1 MKLRKILAIILVF
14 AITMSLG
21 PAAFADALIADAYL
35 SGKKPLRIN
44 ADNTINIA
52 DGSLI
57 EGRLINDDY
66 TLSEVTT
73 DDVDKVVYEIGL
85 AIIDGDEKAVA
96 DLEQELDNMGVKDS
110 TPEELQVISGASTQA
125 ARASSSTVSYKT
137 STYSVTVNGKS
148 YQVKEVIALPT
159 TESNLFH
166 SVSVN
171 KKKISSSVASGE
183 YELLKAIGSAV
194 TGAVYA
200 EYGKY
205 ISAFS
210 ALKSVISGLNSTT
223 KVYGI
228 TATYVCAALE
238 MVRFYSYKTSYG
250 WQGYASS
257 SYAQTA
263 ISATIF
269 STSYAGGSKS
279 GLNMAVSAV
288 KDLVCSSNGYG
299 AANLLKQY
307 FQTYL
312 YNKNSQITNV
322 IFYHNAKGTRKTID
336 VIGMTCP
343 TTTADIH

>member
-96 DLEQELDNMGVKDS
+96 ELEQELDNMGVKDS
-110 TPEELQVISGASTQA
+110 TSEELQVISGASTQA

-166 SVSVN
+166 SVSIN
-171 KKKISSSVASGE
+171 KKTTTSSVASGR
-183 YELLKAIGSAV
+183 YNLLKVIGTAAI
-194 TGAVYA
+194 A
-200 EYGKY
+200 EYGNFV
-205 ISAFS
+205 SAFNT
-210 ALKSVISGLNSTT
+210 LKSVISGFSSTT
-223 KVYGI
+223 EVYGI

-238 MVRFYSYKTSYG
+238 MVRFYSYKTSSGWSNYG
-250 WQGYASS
+250 SS

-263 ISATIF
+263 FSATIL
-269 STSYAGGSKS
+269 STSYSGGSKS

-288 KDLVCSSNGYG
+288 KDLVSSNNGYG
-299 AANLLKQY
+299 ANAILKRY

-312 YNKNSQITNV
+312 YDKNSQITNV
-322 IFYHNAKGTRKTID
+322 SFYHSANGTKKSIKLLS
-336 VIGMTCP
+336 MLCP
-343 TTTADIH
+343 TTTTDIR

>member
-1 MKLRKILAIILVF
+1 
-14 AITMSLG
+14 MSLG

-85 AIIDGDEKAVA
+85 AILDGDEKAA
-96 DLEQELDNMGVKDS
+96 AELEQELDSMGVKDS

-125 ARASSSTVSYKT
+125 ARASSSKVTYKT

-171 KKKISSSVASGE
+171 KKTISSSVASGE
-183 YELLKAIGSAV
+183 YQLLKVLGTAAF
-194 TGAVYA
+194 A
-200 EYGKY
+200 EYERY

-210 ALKSVISGLNSTT
+210 ALKSVISGLTPTT

-250 WQGYASS
+250 WAGYGCS

-269 STSYAGGSKS
+269 STSYSGGSKS
-279 GLNMAVSAV
+279 GLNMAISAV

-299 AANLLKQY
+299 AANILKRY

-312 YNKNSQITNV
+312 CDKQSQITNV
-322 IFYHNAKGTRKTID
+322 AFYHNANGKSKTID

>member
-52 DGSLI
+52 NGSLI

-85 AIIDGDEKAVA
+85 AILDGDEKAVA
-96 DLEQELDNMGVKDS
+96 ELEQELDNMGVKDS
-110 TPEELQVISGASTQA
+110 TPEELQVFSGASTQA
-125 ARASSSTVSYKT
+125 ARASSSKVTYKT
-137 STYSVTVNGKS
+137 STFSVTVDGKS
-148 YQVKEVIALPT
+148 YQVKEFIALPT

-166 SVSVN
+166 SVSIN
-171 KKKISSSVASGE
+171 KKTTTSSVASGH
-183 YELLKAIGSAV
+183 YNLLKVIGTAAI
-194 TGAVYA
+194 A
-200 EYGKY
+200 EYGNFV
-205 ISAFS
+205 SAFNT
-210 ALKSVISGLNSTT
+210 LKSVISGFSSTT
-223 KVYGI
+223 EVYGI

-238 MVRFYSYKTSYG
+238 MVRFYSYKTSSGWSSYG
-250 WQGYASS
+250 SS

-263 ISATIF
+263 FSATIL
-269 STSYAGGSKS
+269 STSYSGGSKS
-279 GLNMAVSAV
+279 GLNMAVSAI
-288 KDLVCSSNGYG
+288 KDLVSSSNDYG
-299 AANLLKQY
+299 AANILKRY

-312 YNKNSQITNV
+312 YDKNSQITNV
-322 IFYHNAKGTRKTID
+322 LFYHSANGTKKSIKLLSM
-336 VIGMTCP
+336 ICP
-343 TTTADIH
+343 TTTTDIR

>member
-1 MKLRKILAIILVF
+1 MKLRKILATILVF

-96 DLEQELDNMGVKDS
+96 DLEQELDDMGVKDS

-125 ARASSSTVSYKT
+125 ARASSSKVTYKT
-137 STYSVTVNGKS
+137 STYSVTVGGKS

-171 KKKISSSVASGE
+171 KKTTSSSVASGQ
-183 YELLKAIGSAV
+183 YELLKVLGTAAF
-194 TGAVYA
+194 A
-200 EYGKY
+200 EYGKFV
-205 ISAFS
+205 SAFNV
-210 ALKSVISGLNSTT
+210 LKSVISGFSSTT

-238 MVRFYSYKTSYG
+238 MVRFYSYKTSSG
-250 WQGYASS
+250 WQSYASS

-263 ISATIF
+263 MSATIF

-288 KDLVCSSNGYG
+288 KDLVSSNNGYG

-312 YNKNSQITNV
+312 YNKKSQITNV
-322 IFYHNAKGTRKTID
+322 MFYHNANGTRKTID